1 MSIHVVCGVNWGDEG
16 KGRMVDYLA
25 HEMDVV
31 VRYQGGNNAG
41 HTVANDRGTFK
52 LHLVPSGIF
61 NPNAVNVLGPGVV
74 IDVEALVQEIERL
87 EQAGVGPLNLK
98 ISDRAQIT
106 FPFHRN
112 EDVWEEERL
121 GKGAY
126 GSTKRGIAPAYGDR
140 YLKKALLMGELFYPE
155 FLKERLR
162 PVVEWKNAIA
172 TGVYGKPGNLTVD
185 EAFDWAMRHGE
196 RLKPMITNTTRL
208 LSEAA
213 AAGKNIMF
221 EAQLGALR
229 DVFYGI
235 YPFTTSSSALAAFA
249 PVGSGLFGDGPGE
262 VIGVMKAFSTC
273 VGAGPFVTE
282 MDESQ
287 AGPLRDSSG
296 EFGTATGRPRRL
308 GHFDALASR
317 FGAEIQGN
325 KAGDNEARQ
334 LERAI
339 ETADLH
345 EVPLQRPVRYRFPS
359 ERRIG
364 KRYRCLRSDGRLE
377 RGHHRMPALWGPA
390 GRSAALCSAHRGT
403 GRAFDPLRLRRTES
417 RANGTALGGFG
428 PARRA
433 K

>member
-25 HEMDVV
+25 HDMDVV

-74 IDVEALVQEIERL
+74 IDVEALGQEIERL
-87 EQAGVGPLNLK
+87 EQAGIGPLNLK

-106 FPFHRN
+106 FPFHRD
-112 EDVWEEERL
+112 EDAWEEERL

-155 FLKERLR
+155 FLKERLL

-172 TGVYGKPGNLTVD
+172 KGVYGKAGNLTVA
-185 EAFDWAMRHGE
+185 EVFDWAVRYGE
-196 RLKPMITNTTRL
+196 KLKPMITDTTRL

-249 PVGSGLFGDGPGE
+249 PVGSGLFGHGVGE

-282 MDESQ
+282 MDEAQ
-287 AGPLRDSSG
+287 AGPLRQSSG

-317 FGAEIQGN
+317 FGAEIQGVTKLALTKLDSLSGQSKLQICTKYLYKGEFVTDFPLN
-325 KAGDNEARQ
+325 AV
-334 LERAI
+334 LENATGVYETMDGWSEDITGCRRFDDLPTAAQRYVLRI
-339 ETADLH
+339 EEL
-345 EVPLQRPVRYRFPS
+345 V
-359 ERRIG
+359 
-364 KRYRCLRSDGRLE
+364 
-377 RGHHRMPALWGPA
+377 
-390 GRSAALCSAHRGT
+390 GRSIHYVSVGPNRKQMV
-403 GRAFDPLRLRRTES
+403 LR
-417 RANGTALGGFG
+417 
-428 PARRA
+428 
-433 K
+433 

>member
-61 NPNAVNVLGPGVV
+61 NPKVVNVLGPGVV
-74 IDVEALVQEIERL
+74 IDVEGLVNEIDRL
-87 EQAGVGPLNLK
+87 EAAGLGPLNLK

-106 FPFHRN
+106 FPFHRD

-140 YLKKALLMGELFYPE
+140 HLKKALLLGELFYPE

-162 PVVEWKNAIA
+162 PVVDWKNAIA
-172 TGVYGKPGNLTVD
+172 KGVYGKAGTLTVD
-185 EAFDWAMRHGE
+185 QAFDWAMRHGE

-208 LSEAA
+208 LTEAA

-229 DVFYGI
+229 DVYFGI
-235 YPFTTSSSALAAFA
+235 YPFTTSSCALAAFA
-249 PVGSGLFGDGPGE
+249 PIGSGLFGYAADE
-262 VIGVMKAFSTC
+262 VVGVMKAFSTC

-282 MDESQ
+282 MEESV
-287 AGPLRDSSG
+287 AGPLRESAG
-296 EFGTATGRPRRL
+296 EYGTATGRPRRL
-308 GHFDALASR
+308 GDFDALASR
-317 FGAEIQGN
+317 FGAQIQGVTKLALTKLDSLSGQKSLRICTRYQYDGQCIDEFPLN
-325 KAGDNEARQ
+325 AVLEHAKPVYEEMPGWSEDITGCRRFDQLPKAAQRYV
-334 LERAI
+334 ERI
-339 ETADLH
+339 EEL
-345 EVPLQRPVRYRFPS
+345 VGRPIHYVSVGPNR
-359 ERRIG
+359 EQMV
-364 KRYRCLRSDGRLE
+364 LR
-377 RGHHRMPALWGPA
+377 
-390 GRSAALCSAHRGT
+390 
-403 GRAFDPLRLRRTES
+403 
-417 RANGTALGGFG
+417 
-428 PARRA
+428 
-433 K
+433 

>member
-25 HEMDVV
+25 HDMDVV

-61 NPNAVNVLGPGVV
+61 NPRAVNVLGPGVV
-74 IDVEALVQEIERL
+74 IDLEALCQEIDRL
-87 EQAGVGPLNLK
+87 EQAGLGALNLK

-106 FPFHRN
+106 FPFHRD
-112 EDVWEEERL
+112 EDIWEEERL

-140 YLKKALLMGELFYPE
+140 YLKKALLIGELFYPD
-155 FLKERLR
+155 FLKERLG

-172 TGVYGKPGNLTVD
+172 RGVYGKAGTLTV
-185 EAFDWAMRHGE
+185 EQAFDWAVKHGE
-196 RLKPMITNTTRL
+196 RLKPLIVNSTRL
-208 LSEAA
+208 LGDAA

-229 DVFYGI
+229 DVYFGI
-235 YPFTTSSSALAAFA
+235 YPFTTSSCTLAACA
-249 PVGSGLFGDGPGE
+249 PVGSGLFGYAPDE

-287 AGPLRDSSG
+287 AGPLRQSSG

-317 FGAEIQGN
+317 FGAEIQGVTKLAITKLDSLSGQPSLRICTKYAYRGECVTEFPLN
-325 KAGDNEARQ
+325 AV
-334 LERAI
+334 LEHAI
-339 ETADLH
+339 PVYEEMEGWSEDITGCRKFEELPAAAQKYVVRIEDL
-345 EVPLQRPVRYRFPS
+345 V
-359 ERRIG
+359 ERRIVYVSVG
-364 KRYRCLRSDGRLE
+364 PNREQMVLR
-377 RGHHRMPALWGPA
+377 
-390 GRSAALCSAHRGT
+390 
-403 GRAFDPLRLRRTES
+403 
-417 RANGTALGGFG
+417 
-428 PARRA
+428 
-433 K
+433 